1 MISSSSLIF
10 CADYR
15 RQVAFGSPEIAAMI
29 VKERGFLSSVV
40 HMLQSV
46 VNRES
51 VPLESAAFAL
61 LMMYN
66 CALVGGNLVAVPIA
80 AEEGLVST
88 LLSFAA
94 SGEKHEPFVYFFRR

>member
-1 MISSSSLIF
+1 
-10 CADYR
+10 
-15 RQVAFGSPEIAAMI
+15 MI

-46 VNRES
+46 VKRET
-51 VPLESAAFAL
+51 VPMESAAFAL

-80 AEEGLVST
+80 SEEGLVST

-94 SGEKHEPFVYFFRR
+94 SGVDH